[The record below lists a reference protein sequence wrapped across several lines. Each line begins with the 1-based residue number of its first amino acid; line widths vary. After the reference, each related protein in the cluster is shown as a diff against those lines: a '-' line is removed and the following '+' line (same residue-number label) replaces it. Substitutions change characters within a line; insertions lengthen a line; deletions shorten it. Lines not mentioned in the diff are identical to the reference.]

1 MTKINE
7 LNDAWVEAGQAVSDL
22 NAKLNAAV
30 LDDNFDQDKFAALKT
45 ERDNKV
51 AQRDALKDQLAT
63 ARAAEVVNMNQA
75 DKKPLNEA
83 EKDMKATFV
92 ADLKNLV
99 RGRYDAISSVTTDT
113 NGNGG
118 LTIPEDV
125 QTAIHE
131 LVRQFATLQN
141 LVTVESVGTNKGSRD
156 YETLSEIKR
165 MAEVEEGAEIQEGDY
180 PKLSLI
186 KYVIKDYAGY
196 FVLTNDLLADTAE
209 AMLAWLNKWIAKKV
223 AVTRNTAI
231 IAKLGTATKKPTIT
245 KFDDIKDMVLTGV
258 DPAIAPTSSFLTNQ
272 SGFAVLAKVKDAMGN
287 YLVQRDVTQPDR
299 YLLDGKLVTV
309 IADRWLPDVSGSHP
323 LYFGDYKQAITL
335 FDRQSMSLMTTNV
348 GGQAW
353 RTNTTEVRVIDRFDV
368 QATDADAIEAGSFK
382 AVADQPANFA
392 ASPKAQPGGELIGG

>member
-30 LDDNFDQDKFAALKT
+30 LDDNFDQDKFAALKA

-92 ADLKNLV
+92 KDLKNLV
-99 RGRYDAISSVTTDT
+99 RGRFDAISSVTTDT

-125 QTAIHE
+125 QTAIRE

-141 LVTVESVGTNKGSRD
+141 LVTVESVGTNKGSRV
-156 YETLSEIKR
+156 YETLSDIKP
-165 MAEVEEGAEIQEGDY
+165 MAEVDEGAEIQEGDY

-258 DPAIAPTSSFLTNQ
+258 DPAITPTSSFLTNQ

-299 YLLDGKLVTV
+299 YLLDGKPVTV

-368 QATDADAIEAGSFK
+368 ETTDADAIEMGSFK
-382 AVADQPANFA
+382 TVADQPANFA
-392 ASPKAQPGGELIGG
+392 ASPKA

>member
-7 LNDAWVEAGQAVSDL
+7 LNDAWVEAGQVVSDL

-30 LDDNFDQDKFAALKT
+30 LDDNFDQDKFAALKA

-92 ADLKNLV
+92 KDLKNLV
-99 RGRYDAISSVTTDT
+99 RGRFDAISSVTTDT

-141 LVTVESVGTNKGSRD
+141 LVTVESVGTNKGSRV
-156 YETLSEIKR
+156 YETLSDINP
-165 MAEVEEGAEIQEGDY
+165 MAEVNEGAEIQEGDY

-245 KFDDIKDMVLTGV
+245 KFDDIKDMILTGV
-258 DPAIAPTSSFLTNQ
+258 DPAIAPTSRFLTNQ

-287 YLVQRDVTQPDR
+287 YLVQRDVTQPDK
-299 YLLDGKLVTV
+299 YLIDGKQVTV
-309 IADRWLPDVSGSHP
+309 VADRWLPDVSGSHP
-323 LYFGDYKQAITL
+323 LYFGDFKQAITL

-368 QATDADAIEAGSFK
+368 ETTDADAIEMGSFK
-382 AVADQPANFA
+382 TVADQPANFA
-392 ASPKAQPGGELIGG
+392 ASPKA

>member
-7 LNDAWVEAGQAVSDL
+7 LNDAWVEAGQVVSDL

-30 LDDNFDQDKFAALKT
+30 LDDNFDQDKFAALKA

-92 ADLKNLV
+92 KDLKNLV
-99 RGRYDAISSVTTDT
+99 RGRFDAISSVTTDT

-141 LVTVESVGTNKGSRD
+141 LVTVESVGTNKGSRV
-156 YETLSEIKR
+156 YETLSDINP
-165 MAEVEEGAEIQEGDY
+165 MAEVNEGAEIQEGDY

-209 AMLAWLNKWIAKKV
+209 AMLAWLKKWIAKKV

-231 IAKLGTATKKPTIT
+231 IAKLGTAAKKPTIT

-299 YLLDGKLVTV
+299 YLLDGKPVTV

-368 QATDADAIEAGSFK
+368 ETTDADAIEAGSFK
-382 AVADQPANFA
+382 TVADQPANFA
-392 ASPKAQPGGELIGG
+392 ASPKA

>member
-7 LNDAWVEAGQAVSDL
+7 LNDAWVEAGQVVSDL

-30 LDDNFDQDKFAALKT
+30 LDDNFDQDKFAALKA

-92 ADLKNLV
+92 KDLKNLV
-99 RGRYDAISSVTTDT
+99 RGRFDAISPVTTDT

-141 LVTVESVGTNKGSRD
+141 LVTVESVGTNKGSRV
-156 YETLSEIKR
+156 YETLSDINP
-165 MAEVEEGAEIQEGDY
+165 MAEVNEGAEIQEGDY

-231 IAKLGTATKKPTIT
+231 IAKLGTAAKKPTIT

-299 YLLDGKLVTV
+299 YLLDGKPVTF
-309 IADRWLPDVSGSHP
+309 IADRWLPDASGSHP

-368 QATDADAIEAGSFK
+368 QTTDADAIEMGSFK
-382 AVADQPANFA
+382 TVADQPANFA
-392 ASPKAQPGGELIGG
+392 ASPKA

>member
-7 LNDAWVEAGQAVSDL
+7 LNDAWVEAGQVVSDL

-30 LDDNFDQDKFAALKT
+30 LDDNFDQDKFAALKA

-92 ADLKNLV
+92 SDLKNLV
-99 RGRYDAISSVTTDT
+99 RGRFDAISSVTTDT

-125 QTAIHE
+125 QTAIRE

-141 LVTVESVGTNKGSRD
+141 LVTVESVGTNKGSRV
-156 YETLSEIKR
+156 YETLSDIKP
-165 MAEVEEGAEIQEGDY
+165 MDEVEEGAEIQEGDY

-231 IAKLGTATKKPTIT
+231 IAKLETATKKPTIT

-299 YLLDGKLVTV
+299 YLLDGKPVTV

-368 QATDADAIEAGSFK
+368 ETTDADAIEMGSFK
-382 AVADQPANFA
+382 TVADQPANFA
-392 ASPKAQPGGELIGG
+392 ASPTSSNA

>member
-30 LDDNFDQDKFAALKT
+30 LDDNFDQDKFASLKA

-92 ADLKNLV
+92 KDLKNLV
-99 RGRYDAISSVTTDT
+99 RGRFDAISSVTTDT

-141 LVTVESVGTNKGSRD
+141 LVTVESVGTNKGSRV
-156 YETLSEIKR
+156 YETLSDIKP

-299 YLLDGKLVTV
+299 YLLDGKPVTV

-392 ASPKAQPGGELIGG
+392 ASPKA

>member
-30 LDDNFDQDKFAALKT
+30 LDDNFDQDKFAALKA

-92 ADLKNLV
+92 KDLKNLV
-99 RGRYDAISSVTTDT
+99 RGRFDAISSVTTDT

-141 LVTVESVGTNKGSRD
+141 LVTVESVGTNKGSRV
-156 YETLSEIKR
+156 YETLSDIKP
-165 MAEVEEGAEIQEGDY
+165 MAEVEEDAEIQEGDY

-299 YLLDGKLVTV
+299 YLLDGKPVTV

-368 QATDADAIEAGSFK
+368 ETTDADAIEMGSFK
-382 AVADQPANFA
+382 TVADQPANFA
-392 ASPKAQPGGELIGG
+392 ASPKA

>member
-30 LDDNFDQDKFAALKT
+30 LDDNFDQDKFASLKA

-75 DKKPLNEA
+75 EKKPLNEA
-83 EKDMKATFV
+83 EKNMKATFV

-141 LVTVESVGTNKGSRD
+141 LVTVESVGTNKGSRV
-156 YETLSEIKR
+156 YETLSDIKP
-165 MAEVEEGAEIQEGDY
+165 MAEVEEDAEIQEGDY
-180 PKLSLI
+180 PKLALI

-245 KFDDIKDMVLTGV
+245 KFDDIKDMILTGV
-258 DPAIAPTSSFLTNQ
+258 DPAIVPTSHFLTNQ

-287 YLVQRDVTQPDR
+287 YLVQRDVTQPDK
-299 YLLDGKLVTV
+299 YLIDGKQVTV
-309 IADRWLPDVSGSHP
+309 VADRWLPDVSGSHP
-323 LYFGDYKQAITL
+323 LYFGDFKQAITL

-368 QATDADAIEAGSFK
+368 ETTDADAIEMGSFK
-382 AVADQPANFA
+382 TVADQPANFA
-392 ASPKAQPGGELIGG
+392 ASPKA

>member
-30 LDDNFDQDKFAALKT
+30 LDDNFDQDKFAALKA

-83 EKDMKATFV
+83 EKNMKATFV

-118 LTIPEDV
+118 LTIPEDI

-141 LVTVESVGTNKGSRD
+141 LVTVESVGTNKGSRV
-156 YETLSEIKR
+156 YETLSDIKP

-231 IAKLGTATKKPTIT
+231 IAKLGTAAKKPTIT

-299 YLLDGKLVTV
+299 YLLDGKPVTV

-368 QATDADAIEAGSFK
+368 ETTDADAIEAGSFK
-382 AVADQPANFA
+382 TVADQPANFA
-392 ASPKAQPGGELIGG
+392 ASPTAASPTA

>member
-22 NAKLNAAV
+22 DAKLNAAV
-30 LDDNFDQDKFAALKT
+30 LDDNFDQDKFAELKA

-75 DKKPLNEA
+75 EKKPLNEA
-83 EKDMKATFV
+83 EKNMKATFV

-141 LVTVESVGTNKGSRD
+141 LVTVESVGTNKGSRV
-156 YETLSEIKR
+156 YETLSDIKP
-165 MAEVEEGAEIQEGDY
+165 MAEVEEDAEIQEGDY
-180 PKLSLI
+180 PKLALI

-245 KFDDIKDMVLTGV
+245 KFDDIKDMILTGV
-258 DPAIAPTSSFLTNQ
+258 DPAIVPTSHFLTNQ

-287 YLVQRDVTQPDR
+287 YLVQRDVTQPDK
-299 YLLDGKLVTV
+299 YLIDGKQVTV
-309 IADRWLPDVSGSHP
+309 VADRWLPDVSGSHP
-323 LYFGDYKQAITL
+323 LYFGDFKQAITL

-368 QATDADAIEAGSFK
+368 ETTDADAIEMGSFK
-382 AVADQPANFA
+382 TVADQPANFA
-392 ASPKAQPGGELIGG
+392 ASPKA

>member
-30 LDDNFDQDKFAALKT
+30 LDDNFDQDKFASLKA

-92 ADLKNLV
+92 KDLKNLV
-99 RGRYDAISSVTTDT
+99 RGRFDAISSVTTDT

-141 LVTVESVGTNKGSRD
+141 LVTVESVGTNKGSRV
-156 YETLSEIKR
+156 YETLSDIKP

-196 FVLTNDLLADTAE
+196 FVLTNDLLADTAK

-299 YLLDGKLVTV
+299 YLLDGKPVTV

-392 ASPKAQPGGELIGG
+392 ASPKA

>member
-30 LDDNFDQDKFAALKT
+30 LDDNFDQDKFAELKD

-63 ARAAEVVNMNQA
+63 ARAAEVVNMKQA

-83 EKDMKATFV
+83 EKNMKATFV

-141 LVTVESVGTNKGSRD
+141 LVTVESVGTNKGSRV
-156 YETLSEIKR
+156 YETLSDIKP

-299 YLLDGKLVTV
+299 YLLDGKPVTV
-309 IADRWLPDVSGSHP
+309 IADRWLPDASGSHP

-368 QATDADAIEAGSFK
+368 QTTDADAIEMGSFK
-382 AVADQPANFA
+382 TVADQPANFA
-392 ASPKAQPGGELIGG
+392 ASPKA

>member
-30 LDDNFDQDKFAALKT
+30 LDDNFDQDKFASLKA

-92 ADLKNLV
+92 KDLKNLV
-99 RGRYDAISSVTTDT
+99 RGRFDAISSVTTDT

-141 LVTVESVGTNKGSRD
+141 LVTVESVGTNKGSRV
-156 YETLSEIKR
+156 YETLSDIKP

-196 FVLTNDLLADTAE
+196 FVLTNDLLADTVE

-299 YLLDGKLVTV
+299 YLLDGKPVTV

-392 ASPKAQPGGELIGG
+392 ASPKA

>member
-7 LNDAWVEAGQAVSDL
+7 LNDAWIEAGQAVSDL

-30 LDDNFDQDKFAALKT
+30 LDDNFDQDKFAELKA

-83 EKDMKATFV
+83 EKNMKATFV

-131 LVRQFATLQN
+131 LVRQYATLQS
-141 LVTVESVGTNKGSRD
+141 LVNVESVGTDKGSRN
-156 YETLSEIKR
+156 YETLSDIKP
-165 MAEVEEGAEIQEGDY
+165 MVEVEEGAEIQEGDY
-180 PKLSLI
+180 PKLALV

-196 FVLTNDLLADTAE
+196 FVLTNDLLNDTAE
-209 AMLAWLNKWIAKKV
+209 AMLAWLNKHIALKV
-223 AVTRNTAI
+223 AVTRNAAI
-231 IAKLGTATKKPTIT
+231 IAKLGTTSKKPTIT

-258 DPAIAPTSSFLTNQ
+258 DPAIKTTSSFLTNQ
-272 SGFAVLAKVKDAMGN
+272 SGFAILAKVKNAMGN
-287 YLVQRDVTQPDR
+287 YLVQRDVTQEDR
-299 YLLDGKLVTV
+299 YLLDGKPVTV

-368 QATDADAIEAGSFK
+368 ETTDADAIEMGSFK
-382 AVADQPANFA
+382 TVADQPANFA
-392 ASPKAQPGGELIGG
+392 ASPTA

>member
-141 LVTVESVGTNKGSRD
+141 LVTVESVGTNKGSRV
-156 YETLSEIKR
+156 YETLSDIKP

-392 ASPKAQPGGELIGG
+392 ASPKA

>member
-7 LNDAWVEAGQAVSDL
+7 LNDAWIEAGQAVSDL

-30 LDDNFDQDKFAALKT
+30 LDDNFNQDKFAALKA

-92 ADLKNLV
+92 SDLKNLV
-99 RGRYDAISSVTTDT
+99 RGRFDAISSVTTDT

-118 LTIPEDV
+118 LTIPEDI

-141 LVTVESVGTNKGSRD
+141 LVTVESVGTNKGSRV
-156 YETLSEIKR
+156 YETMSDIKP

-245 KFDDIKDMVLTGV
+245 EFDDIKDMVLTGV

-299 YLLDGKLVTV
+299 YLLDGKPVTV

-392 ASPKAQPGGELIGG
+392 ASPKA

>member
-22 NAKLNAAV
+22 DAKLNAAV
-30 LDDNFDQDKFAALKT
+30 LDDNFDQDKFAELKA

-92 ADLKNLV
+92 KDLKNLV
-99 RGRYDAISSVTTDT
+99 RGRFDAISSVTTDT

-141 LVTVESVGTNKGSRD
+141 LVTVESVGINKGSRV
-156 YETLSEIKR
+156 YETLSDIKP

-299 YLLDGKLVTV
+299 YLLDGKPVTV

-392 ASPKAQPGGELIGG
+392 ASPTA

>member
-30 LDDNFDQDKFAALKT
+30 LDDNFDQDKFASLKA

-92 ADLKNLV
+92 KDLKNLV
-99 RGRYDAISSVTTDT
+99 RGRFDAISSVTTDT

-141 LVTVESVGTNKGSRD
+141 LVTVESVGINKGSRV
-156 YETLSEIKR
+156 YETLSDIKP

-299 YLLDGKLVTV
+299 YLLDGKPVTV

-392 ASPKAQPGGELIGG
+392 ASPTA